1 MHRLFFLL
9 LFPVFAFA
17 QTLDVKEH
25 MLKNGMRVLLVEDH
39 TVPSICFFA
48 YYRVGSRNE
57 KLGYTGLSHLFEHM
71 MFNGSKNYK
80 PGEIDRILEAGGGY
94 SNASTWNDLTNY
106 WEEFN
111 PDLLEKVLDIEAD
124 RMRALKLDKQNIEQE
139 RGIVMEER
147 RVSMDNNVQNRMVE
161 ELYANAFVAHP
172 YQNQVI
178 GWMGDLANIKLE
190 DAQMYFKT
198 YYAPNNCTVI
208 LTGDFQSGNALALIK
223 KYLEPLA
230 AQKPPREPNNP
241 EPEQQGEKRIKFYKV
256 AQLPAVLVGYKSV
269 AASDSDY
276 VVADVLGQILSRG
289 ESSRL
294 YKRLVYEK
302 QMCTE
307 ASGGQDEY
315 LDPGLFTFYAQMKEG
330 FTTEQAEQEIY
341 SLLETV
347 QKEGVKPE
355 ELQKAK
361 NNAQA
366 DFVRRFKT
374 NQGIGF
380 VLGYYQTIHGNWKK
394 ALTAAQA
401 YDNVTNDRLKAF
413 AKRIFN
419 ERKRTVVTL
428 FPETTE
434 TN

>member
-9 LFPVFAFA
+9 LLPLLVVGQA
-17 QTLDVKEH
+17 LDVQEH

-39 TVPSICFFA
+39 TVPSVCFFA

-71 MFNGSKNYK
+71 MFNGSKKYK
-80 PGEIDRILEAGGGY
+80 PGEIDQILEAGGGY

-111 PDLLEKVLDIEAD
+111 PDLLDKVLDIEAD
-124 RMRALKLDKQNIEQE
+124 RMRALKLDSENLEQE
-139 RGIVMEER
+139 RGIVKEER
-147 RVSMDNNVQNRMVE
+147 RVSMDNNVQSRMVE
-161 ELYANAFVAHP
+161 ELYANAYVAHP

-178 GWMGDLANIKLE
+178 GWMGDIENITLQ
-190 DAQMYFKT
+190 DAKAYYAT

-208 LTGDFQSGNALALIK
+208 LTGDFDSKQALKRIK
-223 KYLEPLA
+223 KHFESLP

-241 EPEQQGEKRIKFYKV
+241 EPEQQGEKRVRFHK
-256 AQLPAVLVGYKSV
+256 AAELPAVMIAFKSV
-269 AASDSDY
+269 SASDSNY
-276 VVADVLGQILSRG
+276 VVGDVLSQVLSRG

-294 YKRLVYEK
+294 YRRLIYEK

-307 ASGGQDEY
+307 ASAAQDEY

-330 FTTEQAEQEIY
+330 FTTEQAEKEIY
-341 SLLETV
+341 DMLTSIA
-347 QKEGVKPE
+347 QEGVRPE

-366 DFVRRFKT
+366 DYARRFKT

-380 VLGYYQTIHGNWKK
+380 ILGYYQTIKGGWRK

-401 YDNVTNDRLKAF
+401 YDEVTNEDLKAF
-413 AKRIFN
+413 AARIFD

-428 FPETTE
+428 IPETAG

>member
-1 MHRLFFLL
+1 MRYLALL
-9 LFPVFAFA
+9 LLLPLLVVGQA
-17 QTLDVKEH
+17 LDVQEH

-39 TVPSICFFA
+39 TVPSVCFFA

-71 MFNGSKNYK
+71 MFNGSKKYK
-80 PGEIDRILEAGGGY
+80 PGEIDQILEAGGGY

-111 PDLLEKVLDIEAD
+111 PDLLDKVLDIEAD
-124 RMRALKLDKQNIEQE
+124 RMRALKLDSENLEQE
-139 RGIVMEER
+139 RGIVKEER
-147 RVSMDNNVQNRMVE
+147 RVSMDNNVQSRMVE

-178 GWMGDLANIKLE
+178 GWMGDLDNISLQ
-190 DAQMYFKT
+190 DAKMYYAT
-198 YYAPNNCTVI
+198 YYAPNNCTVV
-208 LTGDFQSGNALALIK
+208 LTGDFDSKQALKRIK
-223 KYLEPLA
+223 KHFESLPV
-230 AQKPPREPNNP
+230 QKPPREPNNP
-241 EPEQQGEKRIKFYKV
+241 EPEQQGEKRVRFHK
-256 AQLPAVLVGYKSV
+256 AAELPAVMIAFKSV
-269 AASDSDY
+269 SASDSNY
-276 VVADVLGQILSRG
+276 VVGDVLSQILSRG

-294 YKRLVYEK
+294 YRRLIYEK

-307 ASGGQDEY
+307 ASAAQDEY

-330 FTTEQAEQEIY
+330 FTTEQAEKEIY
-341 SLLETV
+341 DMLASIA
-347 QKEGVKPE
+347 QEGVRLE

-366 DFVRRFKT
+366 DYARRFKT

-380 VLGYYQTIHGNWKK
+380 ILGYYQTIKGGWQK

-401 YDNVTNDRLKAF
+401 YDEVTNERIKAF
-413 AKRIFN
+413 AARIFD

-428 FPETTE
+428 IPETTE

>member
-1 MHRLFFLL
+1 MHRLFLLL

-17 QTLDVKEH
+17 QTIDVQEH

-71 MFNGSKNYK
+71 MFNGSKKYK

-111 PDLLEKVLDIEAD
+111 PDMLEKVLDIEAD
-124 RMRALKLDKQNIEQE
+124 RMRALKLDNQNVEQE

-147 RVSMDNNVQNRMVE
+147 RVSMDNNVQSRMEE
-161 ELYANAFVAHP
+161 ELYANAYVAHP

-190 DAQMYFKT
+190 DAQMYFRT
-198 YYAPNNCTVI
+198 YYAPNNCIVI
-208 LTGDFQSGNALALIK
+208 LTGDFKSESALTLIK
-223 KYLEPLA
+223 KHLEPLA
-230 AQKPPREPNNP
+230 AQPAPREPNNP
-241 EPEQQGEKRIKFYKV
+241 EPEQQGEKRIKFHK
-256 AQLPAVLVGYKSV
+256 AAELPAVFLGYKSV

-276 VVADVLGQILSRG
+276 VVANVLAQILSRG

-307 ASGGQDEY
+307 ASSRQDEF
-315 LDPGLFTFYAQMKEG
+315 LDPGLFVFYAQMKEG
-330 FTTEQAEQEIY
+330 FTTEQAENEIY
-341 SLLETV
+341 ALLETI
-347 QKEGVKPE
+347 QKEGVTPDD
-355 ELQKAK
+355 LQKAK

-374 NQGIGF
+374 NEGVGF

-394 ALTAAQA
+394 ALTAARA
-401 YDNVTNDRLKAF
+401 YDNVTNERIIAF

-419 ERKRTVVTL
+419 DRKRTVVTL
-428 FPETTE
+428 IPESTE
-434 TN
+434 AN

>member
-9 LFPVFAFA
+9 LLPLLVVGQA
-17 QTLDVKEH
+17 LDVQEH

-39 TVPSICFFA
+39 TVPSVCFFA

-71 MFNGSKNYK
+71 MFNGSKKYK
-80 PGEIDRILEAGGGY
+80 PGEIDQILEAGGGY

-111 PDLLEKVLDIEAD
+111 PDLLDKVLDIEAD
-124 RMRALKLDKQNIEQE
+124 RMRALKLDSENLEQE
-139 RGIVMEER
+139 RGIVKEER
-147 RVSMDNNVQNRMVE
+147 RVSMDNNVQSRMVE
-161 ELYANAFVAHP
+161 ELYANAYVAHP

-178 GWMGDLANIKLE
+178 GWMGDIENITLQ
-190 DAQMYFKT
+190 DAKAYYAT

-208 LTGDFQSGNALALIK
+208 LTGDFDSKQALKRIK
-223 KYLEPLA
+223 KHFESLP

-241 EPEQQGEKRIKFYKV
+241 EPEQQGEKRVRFHK
-256 AQLPAVLVGYKSV
+256 AAELPAVMIAFKSV
-269 AASDSDY
+269 SASDSHY
-276 VVADVLGQILSRG
+276 VVGDVLSQILSRG

-294 YKRLVYEK
+294 YRRLIYEK

-307 ASGGQDEY
+307 ASAAQDEY

-330 FTTEQAEQEIY
+330 FTTEQAEKEIY
-341 SLLETV
+341 DMLTSIA
-347 QKEGVKPE
+347 QEGVRPE

-366 DFVRRFKT
+366 DYARRFKT

-380 VLGYYQTIHGNWKK
+380 ILGYYQTIKGGWRK

-401 YDNVTNDRLKAF
+401 YDEVTNEDLKAF
-413 AKRIFN
+413 AARIFD

-428 FPETTE
+428 IPETAG